1 MGQGFVTKTKDKK
14 PKTMNLSTLLLTF
27 ALVGQADDI
36 LADEAKAQKGVKP
49 APPAAAP
56 ANPAPAKPKAGE
68 ESEPTADAAAAA
80 KGAPGGK
87 TAQPEPAG
95 DAAEGETKPGSDKP
109 AELTGFA
116 KTFNDLT
123 KSGAL
128 GYMIDGGI
136 FMWPLLALGI
146 LAGGVII
153 ERYRALLM
161 LNTKDEGLRK
171 EVLKLLQADQ
181 IEEALQLV
189 ERKKGPVPAILG
201 AGLRKYLIARRLG
214 YDPAR
219 IEEQVTKG
227 MDEYSVHIV
236 AAMEKHLPI
245 LATVSS
251 AAPMLGFLGTV
262 AGMVTAFAEIVATK
276 GEKDIVEAAAGGIM
290 VSLLTT
296 VLGLLVGLPA
306 YVAFNYF
313 TSTVNSFVLDV
324 QESAAELI
332 EAVTFQ
338 MAMRHKEL
346 ADAHD
351 AAEAAEYQ

>member
-1 MGQGFVTKTKDKK
+1 MTFA
-14 PKTMNLSTLLLTF
+14 SLLLTL
-27 ALVGQADDI
+27 ALVGQVDDI
-36 LADEAKAQKGVKP
+36 LGDEAKSAKGVKP
-49 APPAAAP
+49 TPPPAAAP
-56 ANPAPAKPKAGE
+56 AKPTPAAPAAGAE
-68 ESEPTADAAAAA
+68 TEPTADAAKAA
-80 KGAPGGK
+80 KGTPK
-87 TAQPEPAG
+87 AG
-95 DAAEGETKPGSDKP
+95 DAKASDETKADPKKEKADGKP
-109 AELTGFA
+109 EELTGFA
-116 KTFNDLT
+116 KTFHDLT
-123 KSGAL
+123 RTGAL

-136 FMWPLLALGI
+136 FMWPLLLLGI

-161 LNTKDEGLRK
+161 LNTKDEALRSK
-171 EVLKLLQADQ
+171 VLKLLQDDQ
-181 IEEALQLV
+181 IEEALQFV
-189 ERKKGPVPAILG
+189 ERHKGPVPAILG

-214 YDPAR
+214 YDPAK

-296 VLGLLVGLPA
+296 VLGLLVGLPS

-313 TSTVNSFVLDV
+313 TSAVNGFVLDV

-338 MAMRHKEL
+338 MAVSGK
-346 ADAHD
+346 
-351 AAEAAEYQ
+351 EAAETEPPVSSHR

>member
-1 MGQGFVTKTKDKK
+1 
-14 PKTMNLSTLLLTF
+14 MNLSALLLL
-27 ALVGQADDI
+27 ALFSQADDI
-36 LADEAKAQKGVKP
+36 LADEAKMQKGGKP
-49 APPAAAP
+49 TPPAATAP
-56 ANPAPAKPKAGE
+56 ATPAPATGAKPGE
-68 ESEPTADAAAAA
+68 ETEPTADAASAA
-80 KGAPGGK
+80 KGAK
-87 TAQPEPAG
+87 APAG
-95 DAAEGETKPGSDKP
+95 KSGDTANGEEARQAESADKKSAEPTGAAK
-109 AELTGFA
+109 L
-116 KTFNDLT
+116 FNDLT
-123 KSGAL
+123 KTGAL

-136 FMWPLLALGI
+136 FMWPLLLLGI

-161 LNTKDEGLRK
+161 LNTKDEALRSQ
-171 EVLKLLQADQ
+171 VLKLLQADQ

-189 ERKKGPVPAILG
+189 ERHKGPVPAILG

-214 YDPAR
+214 YDPAK

-236 AAMEKHLPI
+236 AAMEKHLPV
-245 LATVSS
+245 LATVAS

-338 MAMRHKEL
+338 MAMAGKE
-346 ADAHD
+346 ASTED
-351 AAEAAEYQ
+351 AASLSGHR

>member
-1 MGQGFVTKTKDKK
+1 
-14 PKTMNLSTLLLTF
+14 MNLPALFLTL

-36 LADEAKAQKGVKP
+36 LADEANAKKGVKP
-49 APPAAAP
+49 APAPAAAP
-56 ANPAPAKPKAGE
+56 ATPVTGSKAGE

-80 KGAPGGK
+80 KG
-87 TAQPEPAG
+87 
-95 DAAEGETKPGSDKP
+95 KPGEVKKGEENDADSAKQGEQDDKP
-109 AELTGFA
+109 AEPTGAA
-116 KTFNDLT
+116 KLFNDLT
-123 KSGAL
+123 KTGAL

-136 FMWPLLALGI
+136 FMWPLLLLGI

-161 LNTKDEGLRK
+161 LNTKDEALRSQ
-171 EVLKLLQADQ
+171 VLKLLQDDQ

-189 ERKKGPVPAILG
+189 ERHKGPVPAILG

-214 YDPAR
+214 YDPAK

-236 AAMEKHLPI
+236 AAMEKHLPV
-245 LATVSS
+245 LATVAS

-338 MAMRHKEL
+338 MAMAGR
-346 ADAHD
+346 
-351 AAEAAEYQ
+351 EASEDTPSLSSHR

>member
-1 MGQGFVTKTKDKK
+1 
-14 PKTMNLSTLLLTF
+14 MNLAALLLTL
-27 ALVGQADDI
+27 ALAGQVDDI
-36 LADEAKAQKGVKP
+36 LADESKAQKGGKP
-49 APPAAAP
+49 TATAP
-56 ANPAPAKPKAGE
+56 ATPAPASPAKPAAGTE
-68 ESEPTADAAAAA
+68 TEPTADAANAA
-80 KGAPGGK
+80 KAGTRPADEK
-87 TAQPEPAG
+87 EPAEPESKEDEKREAEPTG
-95 DAAEGETKPGSDKP
+95 AAK
-109 AELTGFA
+109 LFH
-116 KTFNDLT
+116 DLT
-123 KSGAL
+123 HTGAL

-136 FMWPLLALGI
+136 FMWPLLLLGI

-161 LNTKDEGLRK
+161 LNTKDEALRSQVLTLLK
-171 EVLKLLQADQ
+171 ADDIEDALKL
-181 IEEALQLV
+181 V
-189 ERKKGPVPAILG
+189 EKHKGPVPAILG

-214 YDPAR
+214 YDPAK

-338 MAMRHKEL
+338 LAVAGREQTSSHAESIATRH
-346 ADAHD
+346 
-351 AAEAAEYQ
+351 

>member
-1 MGQGFVTKTKDKK
+1 MTAA
-14 PKTMNLSTLLLTF
+14 NLLLILASF
-27 ALVGQADDI
+27 GQADDI
-36 LADEAKAQKGVKP
+36 LADEAKAGKGVKP
-49 APPAAAP
+49 APAPAAAP
-56 ANPAPAKPKAGE
+56 ANPAPSTSKPAAGSE
-68 ESEPTADAAAAA
+68 TEPTADAAAAA
-80 KGAPGGK
+80 KDGAK
-87 TAQPEPAG
+87 AG
-95 DAAEGETKPGSDKP
+95 DAKAGDEAKGTTKTDKDDDKP

-123 KSGAL
+123 RTGAL

-153 ERYRALLM
+153 ERYRALMM
-161 LNTKDEGLRK
+161 LNTKDEALRGK
-171 EVLKLLQADQ
+171 VLKLLQEDQ

-189 ERKKGPVPAILG
+189 ERHKGPVPAILG

-214 YDPAR
+214 YDPAK

-338 MAMRHKEL
+338 MAVAGKE
-346 ADAHD
+346 AVSEPPVSSHR
-351 AAEAAEYQ
+351 

>member
-1 MGQGFVTKTKDKK
+1 MTAA
-14 PKTMNLSTLLLTF
+14 SLLLTL
-27 ALVGQADDI
+27 ALFGQADDI

-49 APPAAAP
+49 APAPAAAP
-56 ANPAPAKPKAGE
+56 ATPAPTKAAAGSE
-68 ESEPTADAAAAA
+68 TEPTADAAAAA
-80 KGAPGGK
+80 KGDAKAPAKSDDAKTDDESKTESKDGK
-87 TAQPEPAG
+87 DG
-95 DAAEGETKPGSDKP
+95 DKP

-123 KSGAL
+123 KTGAL

-161 LNTKDEGLRK
+161 LNTKDEALRSK
-171 EVLKLLQADQ
+171 VLLLLQDDQ
-181 IEEALQLV
+181 VEEALQLV
-189 ERKKGPVPAILG
+189 ERHKGPVPAILG

-214 YDPAR
+214 YDPAK

-296 VLGLLVGLPA
+296 VLGLLVGLPS

-313 TSTVNSFVLDV
+313 TSAVNSFVLDV

-338 MAMRHKEL
+338 MAVAGK
-346 ADAHD
+346 
-351 AAEAAEYQ
+351 EAAATADSPVSSHR

>member
-1 MGQGFVTKTKDKK
+1 MTFA
-14 PKTMNLSTLLLTF
+14 SLLLTL
-27 ALVGQADDI
+27 ALVSQIDDI
-36 LADEAKAQKGVKP
+36 LGDEANAQKGVKP
-49 APPAAAP
+49 TPPAATAP
-56 ANPAPAKPKAGE
+56 ATPAKTDPANAT
-68 ESEPTADAAAAA
+68 EPTADAAAAA
-80 KGAPGGK
+80 KGTADGK
-87 TAQPEPAG
+87 AKQGEPAG
-95 DAAEGETKPGSDKP
+95 DEKAADDKSAEGKDGKP

-123 KSGAL
+123 KTGAL

-161 LNTKDEGLRK
+161 LNTKDEVLRGK
-171 EVLKLLQADQ
+171 VLKLLQADQ

-189 ERKKGPVPAILG
+189 ERHKGPVPAILG

-214 YDPAR
+214 YDPAK

-236 AAMEKHLPI
+236 AAMEKHLPV
-245 LATVSS
+245 LATVAS

-296 VLGLLVGLPA
+296 VLGLLVGLPS

-338 MAMRHKEL
+338 MAVAGK
-346 ADAHD
+346 
-351 AAEAAEYQ
+351 EAAEHETPPVSSHR

>member
-1 MGQGFVTKTKDKK
+1 
-14 PKTMNLSTLLLTF
+14 MNFASFILTL

-36 LADEAKAQKGVKP
+36 LADEAKAKSVKP
-49 APPAAAP
+49 APAPAAAP
-56 ANPAPAKPKAGE
+56 AKPATAKANDPALAT
-68 ESEPTADAAAAA
+68 EPTADAANAA
-80 KGAPGGK
+80 KGA
-87 TAQPEPAG
+87 G
-95 DAAEGETKPGSDKP
+95 DKKGEAADSAKP
-109 AELTGFA
+109 AEEGKAGDKEGKPADEPSAAA
-116 KTFNDLT
+116 KLFNDLT
-123 KSGAL
+123 HSGAL

-161 LNTKDEGLRK
+161 LNTKDEALRSK
-171 EVLKLLQADQ
+171 VLKLLQDDQ
-181 IEEALQLV
+181 IEEALQFV
-189 ERKKGPVPAILG
+189 ERHKGPVPAILG

-214 YDPAR
+214 YDPAK

-313 TSTVNSFVLDV
+313 TSAVNSFVLDV

-338 MAMRHKEL
+338 MAMAGKE
-346 ADAHD
+346 
-351 AAEAAEYQ
+351 AEQAESTPVSARR

>member
-1 MGQGFVTKTKDKK
+1 MT
-14 PKTMNLSTLLLTF
+14 LSSLILTL
-27 ALVGQADDI
+27 ALVGQVDDI
-36 LADEAKAQKGVKP
+36 LGDEAKSQQGVKP
-49 APPAAAP
+49 APPQATAPAAP
-56 ANPAPAKPKAGE
+56 AKATDPANAT
-68 ESEPTADAAAAA
+68 EPTADAAAAA
-80 KGAPGGK
+80 KGSTGGQAKKGETAGDEK
-87 TAQPEPAG
+87 TADEKS
-95 DAAEGETKPGSDKP
+95 AEGKDDKS
-109 AELTGFA
+109 AEPTGFA

-123 KSGAL
+123 KTGAL

-136 FMWPLLALGI
+136 FMWPLLLLGI

-161 LNTKDEGLRK
+161 LNTKDEVLRSK
-171 EVLKLLQADQ
+171 VLKLLQDDQ

-189 ERKKGPVPAILG
+189 ERHKGPVPAILG

-214 YDPAR
+214 YDPAK

-313 TSTVNSFVLDV
+313 TSAVNSFVLDV

-338 MAMRHKEL
+338 MAMAGKEAEKAESTPATSRH
-346 ADAHD
+346 
-351 AAEAAEYQ
+351 

>member
-1 MGQGFVTKTKDKK
+1 MTFA
-14 PKTMNLSTLLLTF
+14 SLLLTL
-27 ALVGQADDI
+27 ALVGQVDDI
-36 LADEAKAQKGVKP
+36 LGDEAKSQKGVKP
-49 APPAAAP
+49 SPAPAAAP
-56 ANPAPAKPKAGE
+56 AAPAAPTAGQE
-68 ESEPTADAAAAA
+68 TEPTAEAAKAA
-80 KGAPGGK
+80 KGGADGKAKPGE
-87 TAQPEPAG
+87 TAG
-95 DAAEGETKPGSDKP
+95 DEKGAKDQGAEGKDDKP

-123 KSGAL
+123 KTGAL

-153 ERYRALLM
+153 ERYRALMM
-161 LNTKDEGLRK
+161 LNTKDEALRSK
-171 EVLKLLQADQ
+171 VLKLLQEDQ
-181 IEEALQLV
+181 IEEALQYV
-189 ERKKGPVPAILG
+189 ERHKGPVPAILG

-214 YDPAR
+214 YDPAK

-338 MAMRHKEL
+338 MAMAEKEKS
-346 ADAHD
+346 DAI
-351 AAEAAEYQ
+351 AEEEEAHR

>member
-1 MGQGFVTKTKDKK
+1 MTFSS
-14 PKTMNLSTLLLTF
+14 LILTLALL
-27 ALVGQADDI
+27 GQADDI
-36 LADEAKAQKGVKP
+36 LADEAKSAKGVKP
-49 APPAAAP
+49 APAPAAAP
-56 ANPAPAKPKAGE
+56 ATPSPAAPKAGE
-68 ESEPTADAAAAA
+68 ETEPTAGAAAAA
-80 KGAPGGK
+80 KGQGSKKTDGGE
-87 TAQPEPAG
+87 AN
-95 DAAEGETKPGSDKP
+95 DAKGAEGAEESDDKKP
-109 AELTGFA
+109 AEPTGAA
-116 KTFNDLT
+116 KLFNELT

-136 FMWPLLALGI
+136 FMWPLLVLGI

-236 AAMEKHLPI
+236 AAMEKHLPL

-338 MAMRHKEL
+338 MAMAEKEQTP
-346 ADAHD
+346 ADSPVHSHR
-351 AAEAAEYQ
+351 

>member
-1 MGQGFVTKTKDKK
+1 MTAA
-14 PKTMNLSTLLLTF
+14 NLLLILASF
-27 ALVGQADDI
+27 GQADDI
-36 LADEAKAQKGVKP
+36 LADEAKAGKGVKP
-49 APPAAAP
+49 APAPAAAP
-56 ANPAPAKPKAGE
+56 ANPAPSTSKPAAGSE
-68 ESEPTADAAAAA
+68 TEPTADAAAAA
-80 KGAPGGK
+80 KDGSK
-87 TAQPEPAG
+87 AG
-95 DAAEGETKPGSDKP
+95 DAKAGDEAKGTTKTDKDDDKP

-123 KSGAL
+123 RTGAL

-153 ERYRALLM
+153 ERYRALMM
-161 LNTKDEGLRK
+161 LNTKDEALRGK
-171 EVLKLLQADQ
+171 VLKLLQEDQ

-189 ERKKGPVPAILG
+189 ERHKGPVPAILG

-214 YDPAR
+214 YDPAK

-338 MAMRHKEL
+338 MAVAGKE
-346 ADAHD
+346 AVSEPPVSSHR
-351 AAEAAEYQ
+351 

>member
-1 MGQGFVTKTKDKK
+1 MTFA
-14 PKTMNLSTLLLTF
+14 SLLLTL
-27 ALVGQADDI
+27 ALAGQVDDI
-36 LADEAKAQKGVKP
+36 LADEAKAAKGVKP
-49 APPAAAP
+49 AATAPVTPAPVAPQTADPAAAT
-56 ANPAPAKPKAGE
+56 
-68 ESEPTADAAAAA
+68 EPTADAAAAA
-80 KGAPGGK
+80 KAPGGK
-87 TAQPEPAG
+87 VADGKKGSEAKAA
-95 DAAEGETKPGSDKP
+95 DAPKTEGEAADGDDK
-109 AELTGFA
+109 A
-116 KTFNDLT
+116 KSEEPSGAAKLFNDLT
-123 KSGAL
+123 KTGAL

-136 FMWPLLALGI
+136 FMWPLLVLGI
-146 LAGGVII
+146 LALGVII
-153 ERYRALLM
+153 ERYRALMM
-161 LNTKDEGLRK
+161 LNTKDESLRQQ
-171 EVLKLLQADQ
+171 VLSLLQNDQ

-189 ERKKGPVPAILG
+189 ERHKGPVPAILG

-214 YDPAR
+214 YDPAK

-245 LATVSS
+245 LATVAS

-313 TSTVNSFVLDV
+313 TSSVNGFVLDV

-338 MAMRHKEL
+338 MAVAGKES
-346 ADAHD
+346 AS
-351 AAEAAEYQ
+351 AESASITTPR